1 MSPEI
6 FAEFLEMEVVGVCCP
21 APQGTVLH
29 HAGKTVCSMVAAYL
43 RDGKSF
49 YQKGDAMNALAA
61 FAYATGWLEAGYTLG
76 LITSPPYFSVH
87 RNGFTV
93 ELETSDRL
101 LKKVNRYHRLMEQGI
116 RSLEIAPDPA
126 SELVKGAEKVLEI
139 ASSALFRGIE
149 YEGEHRPDRALW
161 CFSYGHGWLDAGVR
175 TGLFRII
182 GDRTLFTI

>member
-1 MSPEI
+1 MSPET
-6 FAEFLEMEVVGVCCP
+6 FAEFLEMEVVAVCCS
-21 APQGTVLH
+21 APQGTVLY

-49 YQKGDAMNALAA
+49 YYKGDAMNTLAA
-61 FAYATGWLEAGYTLG
+61 FAYATGWLEAGYALG
-76 LITSPPYFSVH
+76 LITLPSYSSVH

-93 ELETSDRL
+93 DVGTSDRL
-101 LKKVNRYHRLMEQGI
+101 LEKVSRYHRLLEQGI
-116 RSLEIAPDPA
+116 HSLEIAPDPA
-126 SELVKGAEKVLEI
+126 SELVSGAEKVLEI
-139 ASSALFRGIE
+139 AGSALIRGIE

-182 GDRTLFTI
+182 GDRTLFTV